1 MSVSHNKFSGDY
13 ITLELTELIY
23 WPLLEKLQ
31 PENGDEITNEQKDRS
46 NSRAS
51 NQTHAIAENNL
62 QDLGWKL
69 KYSRGNCS
77 SFLKKQRE
85 WRKFRI
91 N

>member
-46 NSRAS
+46 NSQAS
-51 NQTHAIAENNL
+51 N
-62 QDLGWKL
+62 
-69 KYSRGNCS
+69 
-77 SFLKKQRE
+77 
-85 WRKFRI
+85 
-91 N
+91 